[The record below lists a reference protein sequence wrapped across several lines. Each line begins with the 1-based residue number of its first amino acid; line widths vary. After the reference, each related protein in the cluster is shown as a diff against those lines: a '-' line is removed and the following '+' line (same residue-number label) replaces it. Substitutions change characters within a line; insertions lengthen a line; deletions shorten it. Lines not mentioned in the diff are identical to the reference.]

1 MAEVMLESA
10 PGEKLA
16 EGVELAHRGKVRD
29 VYALPGER
37 LLLVATDR
45 VSAFDVVLPNGIPRK
60 GEVLT
65 RISEFWFG
73 RTAGVVP
80 NHMIAVLDAASA
92 AELGVDIS
100 ASLFGR
106 SMVVRRAEP
115 LKVECVVRGYL
126 AGSGWTD
133 YQRDGS
139 ICGIQLP
146 AGLRQAEQLPE
157 PIFTPTTKAEPPEHD
172 APLTYQ
178 QVEQLVGAEMANV
191 LKLRSLA
198 LYGYGVEL
206 AAERGIIIADTKF
219 EFGLLD
225 GEVTLIDEAL
235 TPDSSRF
242 WPADQYQPGCDQP
255 AFDKQPLRD
264 WLTATG
270 WDKTAPGP
278 DLPDEVVRELS
289 ERYQEGYRLL
299 TGSPL
304 PDLAA

>member
-1 MAEVMLESA
+1 MPEVMMESKL
-10 PGEKLA
+10 GVKLA
-16 EGVELAHRGKVRD
+16 EGVELVRRGKVRD
-29 VYALPGER
+29 LYALPGER
-37 LLLVATDR
+37 LLLVVTDR
-45 VSAFDVVLPNGIPRK
+45 VSAFDVVLPTGIPRK

-65 RISEFWFG
+65 RISEFWFR
-73 RTAGVVP
+73 RTEGVVP
-80 NHMIAVLDAASA
+80 NHMIAVLDADSA
-92 AELGVDIS
+92 AELDVDVD

-126 AGSGWTD
+126 AGSGWAD

-157 PIFTPTTKAEPPEHD
+157 AIFTPTTKAEPPEHD

-178 QVEQLVGAEMANV
+178 QVEQLVGAETANA

-198 LYGYGVEL
+198 LYRYAVEL

-242 WPADQYQPGCDQP
+242 WPAGQYQPGRDQP

-264 WLTATG
+264 WLTASG
-270 WDKTAPGP
+270 WDRTAPGP
-278 DLPDEVVRELS
+278 DLSDDVVRETS
-289 ERYQEGYRLL
+289 ERYQEAYRLL

-304 PDLAA
+304 PDQPD